1 MLARWGHLLWDEA
14 GVPRENPPLKAGD
27 HHTLSYTATVDHG
40 DRTWVAAMTSESY
53 SHYATWTPTWIFLRY
68 IFCLF

>member
-40 DRTWVAAMTSESY
+40 DRTQIEAEISDCIV
-53 SHYATWTPTWIFLRY
+53 HYANGHLNIY
-68 IFCLF
+68 IIHQI

>member
-40 DRTWVAAMTSESY
+40 DRTRVAAVKSECIKFIFKDVCLSFKLSY
-53 SHYATWTPTWIFLRY
+53 VKN
-68 IFCLF
+68 